1 MQTLDYRG
9 RGAVT
14 VDIEGHEYA
23 LAERTEKTE
32 KALRNLESRVRLE
45 SQYAS
50 DLALIRILIGEE
62 AVAELFPRE
71 EDENLDRLHYY
82 AVKLGELYQAEY
94 QRIEEDR
101 HTAALKQVDALAN
114 RAASVLSLAEMAQ
127 EKRKRGG

>member
-32 KALRNLESRVRLE
+32 KALRNLESRVGLE

-71 EDENLDRLHYY
+71 EDENLDRLH
-82 AVKLGELYQAEY
+82 
-94 QRIEEDR
+94 
-101 HTAALKQVDALAN
+101 
-114 RAASVLSLAEMAQ
+114 
-127 EKRKRGG
+127 